1 MNVSNATW
9 GECNHMN
16 KTSTS
21 KTHKDKAKAAVSKT
35 AALGEDIDLS
45 KYVGSSEEHPYQA
58 DPSQLPAKAKEQML
72 GAGVMLDNASQ
83 RSGTYIQMDNTPVH
97 SSIRQEGVEVMAVSQ
112 ALEKYDW
119 MADYWWQAVAVDTD
133 KYTANIELSQNDGYF
148 IRALSGQKTVFP
160 VQACLYLARAKLVQN
175 VHNIIIA
182 EEGSELHIITGCTT
196 ASREDPGLHL
206 GVSEFYIK
214 RGAKVTFTMIHRWN
228 PETSVRPRTAAIIEE
243 DGLFMSNYLLMKPV
257 RSLQMYP
264 AARCVGENATVRYN
278 SILVTGEGSSLDV
291 GSRALLNAR
300 GAKTEIISRAITTGG
315 NIIARGY
322 IEGNAP
328 EVKGHLECRGL
339 ILGEKG
345 IIHAIPELKGT
356 LAGIDLSHEAAVGK
370 IAEEEVEYLMARGLT
385 RDEATATIVR
395 GFLRVDIEGLPPLLG
410 AELKRAVEASEKEVM

>member
-1 MNVSNATW
+1 MSEV
-9 GECNHMN
+9 
-16 KTSTS
+16 KTS
-21 KTHKDKAKAAVSKT
+21 KTYKDRAKAAANKP
-35 AALGEDIDLS
+35 AALGQDIDLS
-45 KYVGSSEEHPYQA
+45 TYVSSAEEQPYQA

-72 GAGVMLDNASQ
+72 GAGVILDDVSQ

-97 SSIRQEGVEVMAVSQ
+97 SSTRQEGVEVMAVSQ

-133 KYTANIELSQNDGYF
+133 KYTANVELSQYDGYF
-148 IRALSGQKTVFP
+148 IRTLPGYKTILP
-160 VQACLYLARAKLVQN
+160 VQACLYLSGVRLAQK

-182 EEGSELHIITGCTT
+182 EEDSELHIITGCTT
-196 ASREDPGLHL
+196 AHREEPGLHM

-214 RGAKVTFTMIHRWN
+214 RGAKVTFTMIHSWN
-228 PETSVRPRTAAIIEE
+228 PEVAVRPRTAAIVE
-243 DGLFMSNYLLMKPV
+243 DNGLFLSNYVLMKPV

-278 SILVTGEGSSLDV
+278 SILVAASGSSLDV
-291 GSRALLNAR
+291 GSRVLLSAKGAR
-300 GAKTEIISRAITTGG
+300 TEIVTRAITTGG

-322 IEGNAP
+322 IEGSAP

-339 ILGEKG
+339 ILQGEG
-345 IIHAIPELKGT
+345 VIHAIPELKGT

-385 RDEATATIVR
+385 RTEATATIVR
-395 GFLRVDIEGLPPLLG
+395 GFLRVEIEGLPSMLS
-410 AELKRAVEASEKEVM
+410 AELQRAIEASEKELM